1 MSSGKAP
8 ITVLETAT
16 VGSVADT
23 MAAHGFMSLPVGSAR
38 GMIFFLFAFR
48 KAIIISFFFSFLLQV
63 VGEDHQRLVG
73 IISVWDIIT
82 GLLGA
87 VQEAE
92 LSKAAP
98 MYLLQKISPVRPAP
112 TLPCGAPLTQ
122 LIEYFA
128 TGTQHVFLVDEEN
141 RIKAVATQS
150 AAARFLAPF
159 LSLWQVGRKP
169 LTALGF
175 NGTNCISCKSSQTVL
190 EGLQTIAGHQLTGV
204 PVVDA
209 KNHIIA
215 NLSAR
220 DFLGISPVQTDLL
233 HMDIPAFLA
242 QVSPRSLHPETASA
256 DMTLFHAGNQ
266 KKKRKKK

>member
-1 MSSGKAP
+1 M
-8 ITVLETAT
+8 
-16 VGSVADT
+16 
-23 MAAHGFMSLPVGSAR
+23 
-38 GMIFFLFAFR
+38 
-48 KAIIISFFFSFLLQV
+48 
-63 VGEDHQRLVG
+63 G

-266 KKKRKKK
+266 KKRKERKNKRKKKKKKNKM